1 MSKLSEA
8 KIYGGIGA
16 ILMLVGTFIPT
27 AGLVVDLIGL
37 ILVFIAVK
45 YIADI
50 AKDEEIFKNYLFHFI
65 FSIIA
70 LVAVMAIML
79 VAFGAIGGWEFIT
92 TIQSAEITD
101 FTSFMNYFS
110 GLIVGCVVALFIG
123 WILLVLGAV
132 YLRRSYDRIAA
143 ATKVDLFKTTGLVYF
158 IGAILLIV
166 VVGALIILIA
176 KILEVIAFF
185 SLPEELPKAEE
196 SVSTPEPST

>member
-1 MSKLSEA
+1 
-8 KIYGGIGA
+8 
-16 ILMLVGTFIPT
+16 MLVGTFIPT

-50 AKDEEIFKNYLFHFI
+50 AKDEEIFKSYLFNFI
-65 FSIIA
+65 LSIIA
-70 LVAVMAIML
+70 LVAIIAIML
-79 VAFGAIGGWEFIT
+79 VTFGAAGGWGFIQT
-92 TIQSAEITD
+92 LQSEPITD
-101 FTSFMNYFS
+101 FTSFMNIFS
-110 GLIVGCVVALFIG
+110 GMIVGCVIAFIVG

-143 ATKVDLFKTTGLVYF
+143 ATNVHLFKTTGFVYF
-158 IGAILLIV
+158 IGALLLIV

-176 KILEVIAFF
+176 KIIEVIAFF
-185 SLPEELPKAEE
+185 SLPDELPKNAE